1 MEETQ
6 EEETYKNIKVSVRN
20 LTKIFGKRPE
30 DALALVDQGKKKQ
43 EIFEETQQNVALR
56 SVSFDVYEGELFV
69 LMGLS
74 GCGKST
80 LLRCINRLIDPTSGA
95 VEIDGVDIVG
105 MSEDELRQL
114 RRTKIGMI
122 FQSFAL
128 LPHRNILENV
138 AFGLEIQDIPI
149 SEREQKAREAIDLV
163 GLSGYEESFPSGLS
177 GGMQQRVGL
186 ARALA
191 SDADILLMDEA
202 FSALDPLIRRDM
214 QDELIE
220 LQARL
225 NKTIIFVSHDLDEAL
240 KLGDRIALMKDGAIA
255 QVGTAEDLLQ
265 NPRCDYVERFVED
278 VNLSRVL
285 VAKDVMKRPEPLILP
300 DSGPRNALRLME
312 EYGISSIFVAG
323 KDRVFRG
330 LVTVDGAVEAKKRE
344 IPLREVMIIDS
355 PTVEMDTPAQA
366 LMPIMAETA
375 YPVAVLDSERKLK
388 GIIVRGSL
396 LAGLARL
403 EVEHNV

>member
-6 EEETYKNIKVSVRN
+6 EEETQKKIKVSVRE

-30 DALALVDQGKKKQ
+30 EALHLVGQGKKKQ
-43 EIFEETQQNVALR
+43 EIFEKTQQSVALR

-80 LLRCINRLIDPTSGA
+80 LLRCINRLIEPTSGA
-95 VEIDGVDIVG
+95 VEIDGVNITA
-105 MSEDELRQL
+105 MSEDELRQI

-122 FQSFAL
+122 FQGFAL
-128 LPHRNILENV
+128 LPHRTILDNV
-138 AFGLEIQDIPI
+138 GFGLEIQNMPVA
-149 SEREQKAREAIDLV
+149 EREQKAREAIDLV
-163 GLSGYEESFPSGLS
+163 GLSGYEESYPSGLS

-191 SDADILLMDEA
+191 SDAHILLMDEA
-202 FSALDPLIRRDM
+202 FSALDPMIRRDM

-220 LQARL
+220 LQTRL

-240 KLGDRIALMKDGAIA
+240 KLGDRIALMKDGIIA
-255 QVGTAEDLLQ
+255 QGGTAEDLLQ
-265 NPRCDYVERFVED
+265 NPRCDYVERFIED

-285 VAKDVMKRPEPLILP
+285 VSKDVMKRPEPLIPL

-330 LVTVDGAVEAKKRE
+330 LITVDGAVEAKRRE
-344 IPLREVMIIDS
+344 IPLRDMMITDT
-355 PTVEMDTPAQA
+355 PTVLLDTPAQE

-375 YPVAVLDSERKLK
+375 YPVAVLDGEGRIK
-388 GIIVRGSL
+388 GLIVRGSL

-403 EVEHNV
+403 EIEV

>member
-1 MEETQ
+1 MDET
-6 EEETYKNIKVSVRN
+6 EEENKKMNIKVSVKN
-20 LTKIFGKRPE
+20 LTKIFGKKPE
-30 DALALVDQGKKKQ
+30 EAFTLIEQGKKKQ
-43 EIFEETQQNVALR
+43 EILEETQQNVALR
-56 SVSFDVYEGELFV
+56 NVSFDVYEGELFV

-80 LLRCINRLIDPTSGA
+80 LLRCINRLIEPTRGT
-95 VEIDGVDIVG
+95 VEIDGVNIVG
-105 MSEDELRQL
+105 MSEDELREL

-128 LPHRNILENV
+128 LPHRTILENV
-138 AFGLEIQDIPI
+138 AFGLEIQGISA
-149 SEREQKAREAIDLV
+149 SEREKKAQEAIDLV
-163 GLSGYEESFPSGLS
+163 GLSGYEESYPSGLS

-240 KLGDRIALMKDGAIA
+240 KLGDRIALMKDGSIA

-344 IPLREVMIIDS
+344 IPLKEVMITDS
-355 PTVEMDTPAQA
+355 PTVEPDTPAQE

-403 EVEHNV
+403 EVEA

>member
-1 MEETQ
+1 MDET
-6 EEETYKNIKVSVRN
+6 EEENKKMNIKVSVKN
-20 LTKIFGKRPE
+20 LTKIFGKKPE
-30 DALALVDQGKKKQ
+30 EAFTLIEQGKKKQ
-43 EIFEETQQNVALR
+43 EILEETQQNVALR
-56 SVSFDVYEGELFV
+56 NVSFDVYEGELFV

-80 LLRCINRLIDPTSGA
+80 LLRCINRLIEPTRGT
-95 VEIDGVDIVG
+95 VEIDGVNIVG
-105 MSEDELRQL
+105 MSEDELREL

-128 LPHRNILENV
+128 LPHRTILENV
-138 AFGLEIQDIPI
+138 AFGLEIQGISA
-149 SEREQKAREAIDLV
+149 SEREKKAQEAIDLV
-163 GLSGYEESFPSGLS
+163 GLSGYEESYPSGLS

-240 KLGDRIALMKDGAIA
+240 KLGDRIALMKDGSIA

-344 IPLREVMIIDS
+344 IPLKDVMITDS
-355 PTVEMDTPAQA
+355 PTVEPDTPAQE

-403 EVEHNV
+403 EVEA

>member
-6 EEETYKNIKVSVRN
+6 EEDIHKNIKVSVRN

-30 DALALVDQGKKKQ
+30 DALRLVDQGKKKQ

-56 SVSFDVYEGELFV
+56 SLSFDVYEGELFV

-80 LLRCINRLIDPTSGA
+80 LLRCINRLIEPTSGA
-95 VEIDGVDIVG
+95 VEIDGVNIVA
-105 MSEDELRQL
+105 MNADELRQV

-122 FQSFAL
+122 FQGFAL
-128 LPHRNILENV
+128 LPHRTILENV
-138 AFGLEIQDIPI
+138 AFGLEIQGIPLE
-149 SEREQKAREAIDLV
+149 EREQKAREAIDLV
-163 GLSGYEESFPSGLS
+163 GLSGYEESYPSGLS

-202 FSALDPLIRRDM
+202 FSALDPMIRRDM

-240 KLGDRIALMKDGAIA
+240 KLGDRIALMKDGVIA
-255 QVGTAEDLLQ
+255 QIGTAEDLLQ
-265 NPRCDYVERFVED
+265 NPSCDYVERFVED

-285 VAKDVMKRPEPLILP
+285 VSKDVMKRPEPLLLP

-344 IPLREVMIIDS
+344 IPLRDVMVTDS
-355 PTVEMDTPAQA
+355 PTVELDTPAQE

-375 YPVAVLDSERKLK
+375 YPVAVLDTEGRIK
-388 GIIVRGSL
+388 GLIVRGSL

-403 EVEHNV
+403 EVEV

>member
-6 EEETYKNIKVSVRN
+6 EEEIDKNIKVSVRE
-20 LTKIFGKRPE
+20 LTKIFGKRPDE
-30 DALALVDQGKKKQ
+30 ALRLVEQGKKKQ

-56 SVSFDVYEGELFV
+56 SLSFDVYEGELFV

-80 LLRCINRLIDPTSGA
+80 LLRCINRLIEPTSGA
-95 VEIDGVDIVG
+95 VEIDGVNIVA
-105 MSEDELRQL
+105 MNEDELRQV

-122 FQSFAL
+122 FQGFAL
-128 LPHRNILENV
+128 LPPHRKILENV
-138 AFGLEIQDIPI
+138 AFGLEIQGI
-149 SEREQKAREAIDLV
+149 SLEEREQKAREAIDLV
-163 GLSGYEESFPSGLS
+163 GLSGYEESYPSGLS

-202 FSALDPLIRRDM
+202 FSALDPPMIRRDM

-240 KLGDRIALMKDGAIA
+240 KLGGDRIALMKDGGVIA
-255 QVGTAEDLLQ
+255 QIGTAEDLLQ
-265 NPRCDYVERFVED
+265 NPPSCDYVERFVED

-285 VAKDVMKRPEPLILP
+285 VSKDVMKRPEPLLPPRIL
-300 DSGPRNALRLME
+300 G
-312 EYGISSIFVAG
+312 
-323 KDRVFRG
+323 
-330 LVTVDGAVEAKKRE
+330 RE
-344 IPLREVMIIDS
+344 MHC
-355 PTVEMDTPAQA
+355 A
-366 LMPIMAETA
+366 
-375 YPVAVLDSERKLK
+375 
-388 GIIVRGSL
+388 
-396 LAGLARL
+396 
-403 EVEHNV
+403 

>member
-1 MEETQ
+1 
-6 EEETYKNIKVSVRN
+6 
-20 LTKIFGKRPE
+20 
-30 DALALVDQGKKKQ
+30 
-43 EIFEETQQNVALR
+43 
-56 SVSFDVYEGELFV
+56 
-69 LMGLS
+69 
-74 GCGKST
+74 
-80 LLRCINRLIDPTSGA
+80 
-95 VEIDGVDIVG
+95 
-105 MSEDELRQL
+105 MSEDELRQV

-122 FQSFAL
+122 FQGFAL
-128 LPHRNILENV
+128 LPHRTILENV
-138 AFGLEIQDIPI
+138 GFGLEIQDMPLA
-149 SEREQKAREAIDLV
+149 EREKKAREAIDLV
-163 GLSGYEESFPSGLS
+163 GLSGYEESYPSGLS

-202 FSALDPLIRRDM
+202 FSALDPMIRRDM

-255 QVGTAEDLLQ
+255 QLGTAEDLLQ

-285 VAKDVMKRPEPLILP
+285 VSKDVMKRPDPLLPP

-323 KDRVFRG
+323 KDRIFRG
-330 LVTVDGAVEAKKRE
+330 LVTVDGAVEAKRRE
-344 IPLREVMIIDS
+344 IPLRDMMITDT
-355 PTVEMDTPAQA
+355 PTVLLDTPAQE

-375 YPVAVLDSERKLK
+375 YPVAVLDGDGKIK
-388 GIIVRGSL
+388 GFIVRGSL

-403 EVEHNV
+403 EIEV

>member
-1 MEETQ
+1 MDETQ
-6 EEETYKNIKVSVRN
+6 EKNKTMDIKVSVKN
-20 LTKIFGKRPE
+20 LTKIFGNKPE
-30 DALALVDQGKKKQ
+30 DALALIEQGKKKDQ
-43 EIFEETQQNVALR
+43 IFEETQQNVALR
-56 SVSFDVYEGELFV
+56 NVSFDVYKGELFV

-80 LLRCINRLIDPTSGA
+80 LLRCINRLIEPSSGTI
-95 VEIDGVDIVG
+95 EIDGVNIVS
-105 MSEDELRQL
+105 MDEDELREL

-128 LPHRNILENV
+128 LPHRTILENV
-138 AFGLEIQDIPI
+138 GFGLEIQGTPVA
-149 SEREQKAREAIDLV
+149 EREKKAQEAIDLV
-163 GLSGYEESFPSGLS
+163 GLSGYEESYPSGLS

-255 QVGTAEDLLQ
+255 QIGTAEDLLQ
-265 NPRCDYVERFVED
+265 NPRCDYVEKFVED

-285 VAKDVMKRPEPLILP
+285 VAKDVMKRPEPLILS

-312 EYGISSIFVAG
+312 EWGISSIFVTG

-330 LVTVDGAVEAKKRE
+330 LITVEGAIEAKKE
-344 IPLREVMIIDS
+344 GLPLKDVMITDS
-355 PTVEMDTPAQA
+355 LTVEMDTSAHD
-366 LMPIMAETA
+366 LMPIMAETP
-375 YPVAVLDSERKLK
+375 YPVAVLDSERKIK
-388 GIIVRGSL
+388 GIIVRGSI

-403 EVEHNV
+403 EVDA

>member
-6 EEETYKNIKVSVRN
+6 EEEKKNNSIKVSVRD
-20 LTKIFGKRPE
+20 LTKVFGKRPE
-30 DALALVDQGKKKQ
+30 DALALVREGKKKQ
-43 EIFEETQQNVALR
+43 EIFEKTEQNVALR

-80 LLRCINRLIDPTSGA
+80 LLRCINRLVEPTSGNI
-95 VEIDGVDIVG
+95 EIDGTDIVT
-105 MSEDELRQL
+105 MSEDELRQM

-122 FQSFAL
+122 FQNFAL

-138 AFGLEIQDIPI
+138 AFGLEIQNIPVE
-149 SEREQKAREAIDLV
+149 ERNKKAQDAIDLV
-163 GLSGYEESFPSGLS
+163 GLSGYEESYPSGLS

-240 KLGDRIALMKDGAIA
+240 KLGDRIALMKDGEIA
-255 QVGTAEDLLQ
+255 QLGTAEDLLQ

-285 VAKDVMKRPEPLILP
+285 VAKDVMKRPEPLLSP

-323 KDRVFRG
+323 KDRIFRG
-330 LVTVDGAVEAKKRE
+330 LVTVDGAVEAKRRD
-344 IPLREVMIIDS
+344 IPLKDLMITDT
-355 PTVEMDTPAQA
+355 PTVELETPAQE

-375 YPVAVLDSERKLK
+375 YPVAVLDSDRKIK
-388 GIIVRGSL
+388 GLIVRGSL

-403 EVEHNV
+403 EVEV

>member
-1 MEETQ
+1 MEEIQ
-6 EEETYKNIKVSVRN
+6 EKKSQKNIKVSVRN
-20 LTKIFGKRPE
+20 LTKIFGNRPE
-30 DALALVDQGKKKQ
+30 DALRLVEEGERKQ
-43 EIFEETQQNVALR
+43 DIFEKTQQNVALR
-56 SVSFDVYEGELFV
+56 AISFDVYEGELFV

-80 LLRCINRLIDPTSGA
+80 LLRCINRLIEPTSGTI
-95 VEIDGVDIVG
+95 EIDGVDIVA
-105 MSEDELRQL
+105 MSESELRQM

-122 FQSFAL
+122 FQNFAL
-128 LPHRNILENV
+128 LPHRTILENV
-138 AFGLEIQDIPI
+138 AFGLEIQNM
-149 SEREQKAREAIDLV
+149 SVEEREQKAREAIDLV
-163 GLSGYEESFPSGLS
+163 GLSGYEDSYPSGLS

-202 FSALDPLIRRDM
+202 FSALDPMIRRDM

-220 LQARL
+220 LQARM

-240 KLGDRIALMKDGAIA
+240 KLGDRIGLMKDGIIA
-255 QVGTAEDLLQ
+255 QLGTAEDLLQ
-265 NPRCDYVERFVED
+265 NPRCDYVERFVEG

-285 VAKDVMKRPEPLILP
+285 VAKDVMKRPAPLLPP

-312 EYGISSIFVAG
+312 EFGISSIFVAE

-330 LVTVDGAVEAKKRE
+330 IVTVEGAVEAKR
-344 IPLREVMIIDS
+344 REVPLKEVMVTDS
-355 PTVEMDTPAQA
+355 PTVLLDTPAQE

-375 YPVAVLDSERKLK
+375 YPVAVLDSEKRIR

-403 EVEHNV
+403 EVEV

>member
-1 MEETQ
+1 MDET
-6 EEETYKNIKVSVRN
+6 EEENKKMNIKVSVKN
-20 LTKIFGKRPE
+20 LTKIFGKKPE
-30 DALALVDQGKKKQ
+30 EAFPLIEQGKKKQ
-43 EIFEETQQNVALR
+43 EILEETQQNVALR
-56 SVSFDVYEGELFV
+56 NVSFDVYEGELFV

-80 LLRCINRLIDPTSGA
+80 LLRCINRLIEPTRGT
-95 VEIDGVDIVG
+95 VEIDGVNIVG
-105 MSEDELRQL
+105 MGEDDLRKL

-128 LPHRNILENV
+128 LPHRTILENV
-138 AFGLEIQDIPI
+138 AFGLEIQGMSVP
-149 SEREQKAREAIDLV
+149 EREKKAQEAIELV
-163 GLSGYEESFPSGLS
+163 GLSGYEESYPSGLS

-330 LVTVDGAVEAKKRE
+330 LVTVDGAVEAKKRD
-344 IPLREVMIIDS
+344 IPLREVMITDS
-355 PTVEMDTPAQA
+355 LTVEPDTPAQE
-366 LMPIMAETA
+366 LMPIMAETH
-375 YPVAVLDSERKLK
+375 YPVAVLDSERKIK
-388 GIIVRGSL
+388 GIIVRGSI

-403 EVEHNV
+403 EVDA

>member
-6 EEETYKNIKVSVRN
+6 EEETQKKIKVSVRE

-30 DALALVDQGKKKQ
+30 EALHLVGQGKKKQ
-43 EIFEETQQNVALR
+43 EIFEKTQQSVALR

-80 LLRCINRLIDPTSGA
+80 LLRCINRLIEPTSGA
-95 VEIDGVDIVG
+95 VEIDGVNITA
-105 MSEDELRQL
+105 MSEDELRQI

-122 FQSFAL
+122 FQGFAL
-128 LPHRNILENV
+128 LPHRTILDNV
-138 AFGLEIQDIPI
+138 GFGLEIQNMPVA
-149 SEREQKAREAIDLV
+149 EREQKAREAIDLV
-163 GLSGYEESFPSGLS
+163 GLSGYEESYPSGLS

-202 FSALDPLIRRDM
+202 FSALDPMIRRDM

-220 LQARL
+220 LQTRL

-240 KLGDRIALMKDGAIA
+240 KLGDRIALMKDGIIA

-265 NPRCDYVERFVED
+265 NPRCDYVERFIED

-285 VAKDVMKRPEPLILP
+285 VSKDVMKRPEPLIPL

-330 LVTVDGAVEAKKRE
+330 LITVDGAVEAKRRE
-344 IPLREVMIIDS
+344 IPLRDMMITDT
-355 PTVEMDTPAQA
+355 PTVLLDTPAQE

-375 YPVAVLDSERKLK
+375 YPVAVLDGEGRIK
-388 GIIVRGSL
+388 GLIVRGSL

-403 EVEHNV
+403 EIEV

>member
-1 MEETQ
+1 MEEIQ
-6 EEETYKNIKVSVRN
+6 EEEPQKNIKVSVRN
-20 LTKIFGKRPE
+20 LTKIFGNRPE
-30 DALALVDQGKKKQ
+30 DALRLVDEGERKQ
-43 EIFEETQQNVALR
+43 DIFEKTQQNVALR

-80 LLRCINRLIDPTSGA
+80 LLRCINRLIEPTSGTI
-95 VEIDGVDIVG
+95 EIDGTDVVA
-105 MSEDELRQL
+105 MNEDELRQM

-122 FQSFAL
+122 FQNFAL
-128 LPHRNILENV
+128 LPHRTILENV
-138 AFGLEIQDIPI
+138 AFGLEIQNIPVE
-149 SEREQKAREAIDLV
+149 EREEKARGAIELV
-163 GLSGYEESFPSGLS
+163 GLSGYEESYPSGLS

-202 FSALDPLIRRDM
+202 FSALDPMIRRDM

-220 LQARL
+220 LQARM

-240 KLGDRIALMKDGAIA
+240 KLGDRIGLMKDGIIA
-255 QVGTAEDLLQ
+255 QLGTAEDLLQ
-265 NPRCDYVERFVED
+265 NPRCDYVERFVEG

-285 VAKDVMKRPEPLILP
+285 VAKDVMKRPSPLLPP

-330 LVTVDGAVEAKKRE
+330 IVTVDGAVEAKRRDVLLK
-344 IPLREVMIIDS
+344 EVMVTDS
-355 PTVEMDTPAQA
+355 PTVLLDTPAQE
-366 LMPIMAETA
+366 LMPIMAGTA

-403 EVEHNV
+403 EVDV

>member
-6 EEETYKNIKVSVRN
+6 EKEIHKNIKVSVRN

-30 DALALVDQGKKKQ
+30 EALRLVEKGKKKQ
-43 EIFEETQQNVALR
+43 EIFEDTQQTVALR
-56 SVSFDVYEGELFV
+56 SISFDVYEGELFV

-80 LLRCINRLIDPTSGA
+80 LLRCINRLIEPTSGT
-95 VEIDGVDIVG
+95 VEIDGVNIVE
-105 MSEDELRQL
+105 MDEDELRQV

-122 FQSFAL
+122 FQNFAL
-128 LPHRNILENV
+128 LPHRTILDNV
-138 AFGLEIQDIPI
+138 GFGLEIQDM
-149 SEREQKAREAIDLV
+149 SLSDREKKAREAIDLV
-163 GLSGYEESFPSGLS
+163 GLSGYEESYPSGLS

-202 FSALDPLIRRDM
+202 FSALDPMIRRDM

-240 KLGDRIALMKDGAIA
+240 KLGDRIALMKDGIIA
-255 QVGTAEDLLQ
+255 QLGTAEDLLQ
-265 NPRCDYVERFVED
+265 NPRCNYVERFVED

-285 VAKDVMKRPEPLILP
+285 VSKDVMKRPEPLLPP

-323 KDRVFRG
+323 KDRIFRG
-330 LVTVDGAVEAKKRE
+330 LVTVDGAVDAKKRE
-344 IPLREVMIIDS
+344 IPLRDVMITDT
-355 PTVEMDTPAQA
+355 PTVLLDTPAQE

-375 YPVAVLDSERKLK
+375 YPVAVLDDVGRIK
-388 GIIVRGSL
+388 GLIVRGSL

-403 EVEHNV
+403 EIEV